1 MIPGLNEQEALE
13 LATLLEEA
21 GMSNYERR
29 HHRMAAA
36 EERLKR
42 LGIANP
48 IARAE
53 NKDRCKSG
61 PLSDDEF
68 VLAHHGFTR
77 AEYEGNEL
85 DWQLEEIMKRK
96 RQVSG

>member
-1 MIPGLNEQEALE
+1 
-13 LATLLEEA
+13 
-21 GMSNYERR
+21 MSNYERR

-42 LGIANP
+42 MGIANP

-53 NKDRCKSG
+53 NKDRTKSG

-68 VLAHHGFTR
+68 VLVHHGFTR
-77 AEYEGNEL
+77 AEYEGDEL
-85 DWQLEEIMKRK
+85 DMQAKECGVCDVPLRIEDC
-96 RQVSG
+96 SA